1 MTTDTPTAETAPAPV
16 DTVAVAPTDAAPA
29 TLLTA
34 DPAAAPQATDTPAAT
49 DAAPAGDG
57 QDGKPAEG
65 KPADD
70 KPAED
75 KPQGAPDEYADFT
88 APEGVTL
95 NAEAIDALKA
105 FAKEKNLTQE
115 DAQKLVDMGA
125 QVTQANVARLNEQ
138 IAQVQAQ
145 WLDAAKTDKEF
156 GGDALNENLAI
167 AARARET
174 FGTPELKAALDT
186 TGMGN
191 HPEVVRFF
199 VRVGKAISED
209 RLVAGTTRPAQVS
222 REQRMYPTM
231 NS

>member
-1 MTTDTPTAETAPAPV
+1 MTTDTQTAATAPV
-16 DTVAVAPTDAAPA
+16 DTTPAAPAPTDAAPA

-34 DPAAAPQATDTPAAT
+34 DPAAAPQAADTPAAPAA
-49 DAAPAGDG
+49 DAAPVADA
-57 QDGKPAEG
+57 QDGKPA
-65 KPADD
+65 D
-70 KPAED
+70 D

-95 NAEAIDALKA
+95 NTEAIDALKA

-115 DAQKLVDMGA
+115 DAQKLVDIGA
-125 QVTQANVARLNEQ
+125 QVTQANVAKLNEQ

-156 GGDALNENLAI
+156 GGDALNENLSI
-167 AARARET
+167 AARARDT

-209 RLVAGTTRPAQVS
+209 RLVSGGTRPSQGTP
-222 REQRMYPTM
+222 EKRMYPTM
-231 NS
+231 N